1 MGSKVVFNSVMGTD
15 FGLEVMKEKS
25 EKAGNFTPYVRNNGQ
40 HRRYVSPICVFADK
54 NYAANN
60 IFN

>member
-25 EKAGNFTPYVRNNGQ
+25 ERLETLHHMYVIMGN
-40 HRRYVSPICVFADK
+40 IEDVFHHSV
-54 NYAANN
+54 
-60 IFN
+60 FCR